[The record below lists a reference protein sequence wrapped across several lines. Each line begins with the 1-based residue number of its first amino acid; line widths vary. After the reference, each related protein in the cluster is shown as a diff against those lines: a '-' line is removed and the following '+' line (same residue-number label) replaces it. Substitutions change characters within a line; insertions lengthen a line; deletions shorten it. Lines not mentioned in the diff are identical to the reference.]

1 MSHSLTMSFLDWVCL
16 AKFHQF
22 LVHNGSQLS
31 QLPPEMPHESAL
43 FLQCHTLVITN
54 FLFFVSSATGERVG
68 GNLEGH
74 GTAEFKDGHSYQV
87 S

>member
-1 MSHSLTMSFLDWVCL
+1 MPFLDWVCL

-31 QLPPEMPHESAL
+31 HLSPEMPHESAL
-43 FLQCHTLVITN
+43 FLQCHTYKLPV
-54 FLFFVSSATGERVG
+54 FVSSATGERVG